1 MKVRMTTGE
10 AKIYVLRI
18 LRVTAPTHTLTAI
31 SDTTILRFHIAI
43 LNRHD
48 KDDQKHQFQ
57 GMAYTRRTIMEEANA
72 QLAYGNA

>member
-1 MKVRMTTGE
+1 MTTGE

-18 LRVTAPTHTLTAI
+18 LSATAPTQTLTAI

-43 LNRHD
+43 LIRHD